1 VRTRFWSQ
9 ETTLR
14 AAEKLCFVSGHDF
27 SRAVNDLKR
36 CWALAPACPC
46 PCPTCS
52 AGCLARKIKRMLTRQ
67 KCSKQHPYGVSP
79 GSIALVDHS
88 PPRASRFS
96 TESRPFA
103 DLGRFCAPNSR
114 LFTPNDRSF
123 WISSSTYSSLPFL
136 FLGVYQPSPGKQRG
150 LISLISLIS
159 HFCYIFSAT
168 LRANTRRT
176 ELARSAAASRATRFC
191 IGKNPQPRT

>member
-1 VRTRFWSQ
+1 
-9 ETTLR
+9 
-14 AAEKLCFVSGHDF
+14 
-27 SRAVNDLKR
+27 
-36 CWALAPACPC
+36 
-46 PCPTCS
+46 
-52 AGCLARKIKRMLTRQ
+52 MLTRQ

-159 HFCYIFSAT
+159 HFCYIFCRNATGQYTEDGTCAERRREQGHSILYREKSAAPD
-168 LRANTRRT
+168 LRCCGKLKLLKGTAC
-176 ELARSAAASRATRFC
+176 LAAASLRPYITNLKSVRL
-191 IGKNPQPRT
+191 